1 MYESFYGL
9 KDRPFALN
17 PDPSF
22 YFSSKQHSRARAYLE
37 YGMHQNEGFIVITG
51 EVGAGKTTIVRSL
64 LESIDS
70 KKILA
75 ANLVSTQM
83 DAEDTL
89 RLIGAAFGL
98 RVKDIPKSDLLM
110 TIEAGLL
117 SAAQQGKRS
126 LLIVDEAQNLTPKAV
141 EELRMLSNFQ
151 IGNRALLQSFLVG
164 QPEFREILQ
173 SPDML
178 QLRQRVIASCHIG
191 PLMIDEVKGYVE
203 HRLRHAGWKGDALFD
218 PDACEAIYRATGG
231 IPRRINTVC
240 DRVLLKGFL
249 TNNKK
254 FTHEEIEAV
263 AKELSEETMGGSAAP
278 AHAYPFGGSLMPAE
292 DDFDLDAVRN
302 ALAGADLGQSSNA
315 VAALVAA
322 QLGERIVA
330 LERSLLRIERT
341 NSATLALM
349 QQLVAS
355 IQAQQ
360 KKIKGEKS

>member
-22 YFSSKQHSRARAYLE
+22 YFGSKQHSRARAYLE

-64 LESIDS
+64 LEAIDP

-75 ANLVSTQM
+75 ANLVSTQT

-89 RLIGAAFGL
+89 RLIGAAFGF
-98 RVKDIPKSDLLM
+98 RVKDIKKSDLLM

-117 SAAQQGKRS
+117 SAAQQGKRC
-126 LLIVDEAQNLTPKAV
+126 LLIVDEAQNLAPRAV

-191 PLMIDEVKGYVE
+191 PLMAEEVKGYVE
-203 HRLRHAGWKGDALFD
+203 HRLKYAGWKGESLFA
-218 PDACEAIYRATGG
+218 PEAYEAIYRATGG

-249 TNNKK
+249 TNTKK
-254 FTHEEIEAV
+254 FSLDDIEAV
-263 AKELSEETMGGSAAP
+263 AKELSEETMGASTSRRHVDP
-278 AHAYPFGGSLMPAE
+278 VGGALMATGE
-292 DDFDLDAVRN
+292 EFDFEAIQATLANADLD
-302 ALAGADLGQSSNA
+302 QSSNV
-315 VAALVAA
+315 VAAMIAA

-355 IQAQQ
+355 IQSQP
-360 KKIKGEKS
+360 KKIKGEKQ